1 VITSKTLAR
10 ISPIASF
17 LVIVAC
23 SPEAPEP
30 SNTVSYYRE
39 HPEERKAMMARC
51 SDDPGGMG
59 QTANCINAKQATAT
73 EDIGSF
79 KDLPPMN
86 LGGKKKE
93 SAGSAEGDA
102 RNEKPR
108 EP

>member
-1 VITSKTLAR
+1 VITSKTLVR
-10 ISPIASF
+10 TSPFASLLLIA
-17 LVIVAC
+17 AC

-30 SNTVSYYRE
+30 TNTVSYYRE

-93 SAGSAEGDA
+93 SAGTAEGSTGD
-102 RNEKPR
+102 EKPR